1 MIDKEK
7 TDALRQRLQSL
18 KGGGE
23 ESKSQSFFIIIALA
37 IGGLLLVAAKFY
49 LFYYIQQVILS
60 RAAIEPLSLKDSFIF
75 YVFVAT
81 LIPWSKL
88 WKRKND

>member
-1 MIDKEK
+1 MIDQEK

-18 KGGGE
+18 KGGGQG
-23 ESKSQSFFIIIALA
+23 SDGQSFFIIAALA
-37 IGGLLLVAAKFY
+37 IGGLLLVAAKIY
-49 LFYYIQQVILS
+49 LFYYVQKLVFT
-60 RAAIEPLSLKDSFIF
+60 RASLEPLDLKDSFII